1 MTGALRFLGRI
12 PKTLVLNLTTDRND
26 TDISIKNELQRAHF

>member
-12 PKTLVLNLTTDRND
+12 PKTLVSNLTTDRND